1 MVVVVAVAVVV
12 AVVVEAV
19 PLPITVT
26 VIVTVGAVIR
36 RLLEAAPVATIEEVS
51 CLPFSQ
57 LLLRL
62 TLYHRVIII
71 LVGAFKDVTTV
82 IAVATEVVAVT
93 IAVTIAVILAILEN
107 SNANI

>member
-1 MVVVVAVAVVV
+1 MVVVVVV

-19 PLPITVT
+19 TVT
-26 VIVTVGAVIR
+26 VTVTVTVGAVIR
-36 RLLEAAPVATIEEVS
+36 RLLEVAPVATIEEVS

-82 IAVATEVVAVT
+82 IAVATEAV
-93 IAVTIAVILAILEN
+93 AVTIAVILAILEN